1 MVMHARKLQ
10 RISDGYYDKNP
21 SHQYQNSKYLVSK
34 NSSSDQKYG
43 SVRGNGTSYPSPGRG
58 SPSRDRSYSS
68 KSSYHSQK
76 SHRDKERDSRDY
88 KSRNSDKYSDY
99 SRSPKDSRRSRDEYR
114 TNHDRISPEKMV
126 HSVKWS
132 NSSRDSRDTRES
144 GQRKVVNSSCQS
156 SSSSNNRNSRSGESS
171 VAKVGDWSEHT
182 SSSGKKYYYNCKT
195 EISQWD
201 QPREW
206 VEAYPVSQPS
216 RTQYHHDKHS
226 NSSLMRSSSMSNHVN
241 KVPQQSSQ
249 QGNCTSRQTHH
260 QKDTYWNQMRSSNH
274 TVNVSQSHHVPE
286 SNLDRLDQE
295 GPTVINS
302 CDSSQTQDMELCSG
316 DSTPTSEKSFQ
327 LSTMTAQQRHN
338 STNPQSQV
346 KIGAETTIPSNN
358 DSCER
363 TNVDTRTATPPPI
376 ANVSQNLVD
385 SISSTNNNTT
395 ERGPPTP
402 TNSESVN
409 TQENNKGSPI
419 ISHAEQAQANAVTPY
434 RVGGTATSSIVSNS
448 VRDDFTSHV
457 KNWPADIL
465 AKQAQKLSE
474 EAHILGSIHCSRV
487 SAELKYARSVV
498 RITEVQASLLEH
510 KVLFLERQIKTLEKL
525 KSENSFM
532 GEGDEGGT
540 T

>member
-1 MVMHARKLQ
+1 MHARKLQ

-99 SRSPKDSRRSRDEYR
+99 SRSPKDRRSRDEYR
-114 TNHDRISPEKMV
+114 TNHDRISPEKIV

-132 NSSRDSRDTRES
+132 NSRDSRES
-144 GQRKVVNSSCQS
+144 GQRKVVHSSCQS
-156 SSSSNNRNSRSGESS
+156 SSSSSNNRESRSGGSSS
-171 VAKVGDWSEHT
+171 VTKVGDWSEHT

-195 EISQWD
+195 EVSQWD

-206 VEAYPVSQPS
+206 LEAYPASQPS

-226 NSSLMRSSSMSNHVN
+226 NNSMIRSSSMSNHVN

-249 QGNCTSRQTHH
+249 QQVNCTSRQTHH
-260 QKDTYWNQMRSSNH
+260 QKDAYWNQMRSNNLPI
-274 TVNVSQSHHVPE
+274 NVSQSHHVPE
-286 SNLDRLDQE
+286 CSLDRLEQD
-295 GPTVINS
+295 GPTIINS

-327 LSTMTAQQRHN
+327 LSNVPAQRHN
-338 STNPQSQV
+338 SSTPQSQV
-346 KIGAETTIPSNN
+346 KVTEINN
-358 DSCER
+358 EPCER
-363 TNVDTRTATPPPI
+363 TNVDNGSTTPP
-376 ANVSQNLVD
+376 L
-385 SISSTNNNTT
+385 
-395 ERGPPTP
+395 
-402 TNSESVN
+402 
-409 TQENNKGSPI
+409 
-419 ISHAEQAQANAVTPY
+419 
-434 RVGGTATSSIVSNS
+434 TSSITQNVVDPSTTNNVTDRSSPTLTITETNSTPDTSKDSPVTNHVEQVSQANS
-448 VRDDFTSHV
+448 VIAYRQIGTTSPALSNLVREDLTSHV
-457 KNWPADIL
+457 KTWPADIL

-474 EAHILGSIHCSRV
+474 EAHILGSVHCSRV
-487 SAELKYARSVV
+487 SAELKYARSIV
-498 RITEVQASLLEH
+498 RLTEVQASLLEH
-510 KVLFLERQIKTLEKL
+510 KVLFLQQQIKTLEKL

-532 GEGDEGGT
+532 GEGNEGRT

>member
-34 NSSSDQKYG
+34 NSSNDQKYG
-43 SVRGNGTSYPSPGRG
+43 SVRGNGTSYPSPGRS

-99 SRSPKDSRRSRDEYR
+99 SRSPKDRRSRDEYR
-114 TNHDRISPEKMV
+114 TNHDRITPEKMVV

-132 NSSRDSRDTRES
+132 NSSRDSRDSRES
-144 GQRKVVNSSCQS
+144 GQRKVVHSSCQS
-156 SSSSNNRNSRSGESS
+156 SGSSSNNRNSRSGESS
-171 VAKVGDWSEHT
+171 VTKVGDWSEHT

-195 EISQWD
+195 EVSQWD

-206 VEAYPVSQPS
+206 LEAYPVSQPT

-241 KVPQQSSQ
+241 KISQQVNCSSRQSS
-249 QGNCTSRQTHH
+249 HH
-260 QKDTYWNQMRSSNH
+260 QKDTYWNQTRSNNH
-274 TVNVSQSHHVPE
+274 TNVSQSHHVPE
-286 SNLDRLDQE
+286 CNIDRLDQE
-295 GPTVINS
+295 GTTIINS

-316 DSTPTSEKSFQ
+316 DSTPTSEKSYQ
-327 LSTMTAQQRHN
+327 LPSVTTQRHN
-338 STNPQSQV
+338 SSISQSQI
-346 KIGAETTIPSNN
+346 KIGTETNILTNN

-363 TNVDTRTATPPPI
+363 TNVDSGSTTPPLSIIP
-376 ANVSQNLVD
+376 QNLGD
-385 SISSTNNNTT
+385 SLSTTNNNTT
-395 ERGPPTP
+395 ERSPPTP
-402 TNSESVN
+402 NSDTNV
-409 TQENNKGSPI
+409 QENKGSPVTNHTEQVVQTNAVISYRQLGSTTTPI
-419 ISHAEQAQANAVTPY
+419 ISNY
-434 RVGGTATSSIVSNS
+434 
-448 VRDDFTSHV
+448 VRDDLTSHV
-457 KNWPADIL
+457 KSWPADIL

-474 EAHILGSIHCSRV
+474 EAHILGSVHCSRV
-487 SAELKYARSVV
+487 SAELKYARSIV
-498 RITEVQASLLEH
+498 RLTEVQASLLEH
-510 KVLFLERQIKTLEKL
+510 KVLFLQQQIKTLEKL

-532 GEGDEGGT
+532 CEGDEGGT
-540 T
+540 M

>member
-1 MVMHARKLQ
+1 MHARKLQ

-99 SRSPKDSRRSRDEYR
+99 SRSPKDRRSRDEYR

-126 HSVKWS
+126 VHSVKWS
-132 NSSRDSRDTRES
+132 NSRDSRDSRES
-144 GQRKVVNSSCQS
+144 GQRKVVHSSCQS
-156 SSSSNNRNSRSGESS
+156 SSSSSNRESRSGGSSS
-171 VAKVGDWSEHT
+171 VTKVGDWSEHT

-195 EISQWD
+195 EVSQWD

-206 VEAYPVSQPS
+206 LEAYPASQPS

-226 NSSLMRSSSMSNHVN
+226 NNSLMRSSSISNHVN

-249 QGNCTSRQTHH
+249 QQVNCTSRPSHH
-260 QKDTYWNQMRSSNH
+260 QKDPYWNQMRTTNIPI
-274 TVNVSQSHHVPE
+274 NVPQSHHVSE
-286 SNLDRLDQE
+286 CNIDRLEQD

-316 DSTPTSEKSFQ
+316 DSTPSSEKSFQ
-327 LSTMTAQQRHN
+327 LSNVPAQRHN
-338 STNPQSQV
+338 STTPQLQV
-346 KIGAETTIPSNN
+346 KGTEVNN
-358 DSCER
+358 ESCER
-363 TNVDTRTATPPPI
+363 TNIDNGSTTPPLSS
-376 ANVSQNLVD
+376 NVSQNLID
-385 SISSTNNNTT
+385 PSTTNIAD
-395 ERGPPTP
+395 RDPPTP
-402 TNSESVN
+402 TNTETN
-409 TQENNKGSPI
+409 NIQEANKGSPVT
-419 ISHAEQAQANAVTPY
+419 SHAEQVTTQTNSVTTY
-434 RVGGTATSSIVSNS
+434 RQLGTTTSPVVSTL
-448 VRDDFTSHV
+448 VRDDLTSHV
-457 KNWPADIL
+457 KTWPADIL

-474 EAHILGSIHCSRV
+474 EAHILGSVHCSRV
-487 SAELKYARSVV
+487 SAELKYARSIV
-498 RITEVQASLLEH
+498 RLTEVQASLLEH
-510 KVLFLERQIKTLEKL
+510 KVLFLQQQIKTLEKL

-532 GEGDEGGT
+532 CGDEGRT
-540 T
+540 A

>member
-43 SVRGNGTSYPSPGRG
+43 SVRGNGTSYPSPSRG

-99 SRSPKDSRRSRDEYR
+99 SRSPKDRRSRDEYR

-126 HSVKWS
+126 VHSVKWS
-132 NSSRDSRDTRES
+132 NSRDSRDSRES
-144 GQRKVVNSSCQS
+144 GQRKVVHSSCQS
-156 SSSSNNRNSRSGESS
+156 SSSSSNNRESRSGGSS
-171 VAKVGDWSEHT
+171 TVTKVGDWSEHT

-195 EISQWD
+195 EVSQWD

-206 VEAYPVSQPS
+206 LEAYPASQPS

-226 NSSLMRSSSMSNHVN
+226 NNSMMRSSSMSNHVN
-241 KVPQQSSQ
+241 KVSQQSSQ
-249 QGNCTSRQTHH
+249 QQVNSTSRPTHH
-260 QKDTYWNQMRSSNH
+260 QKDAYWNQMRSNNLPI
-274 TVNVSQSHHVPE
+274 NVSQSHHVSE
-286 SNLDRLDQE
+286 CNVDRLEQD
-295 GPTVINS
+295 GPTIINS

-327 LSTMTAQQRHN
+327 LSNVPAQRHSS
-338 STNPQSQV
+338 STPQSQV
-346 KIGAETTIPSNN
+346 KGAEVNSEP
-358 DSCER
+358 CER
-363 TNVDTRTATPPPI
+363 TNVDVGSTTPPLSNI
-376 ANVSQNLVD
+376 TQNLVD
-385 SISSTNNNTT
+385 SSTTNNVT
-395 ERGPPTP
+395 ERSPPTP
-402 TNSESVN
+402 ASTETNN
-409 TQENNKGSPI
+409 TQEVKGSPVT
-419 ISHAEQAQANAVTPY
+419 SHAEQVVQVNNVMSY
-434 RVGGTATSSIVSNS
+434 RQLGTTTSPVMSNF
-448 VRDDFTSHV
+448 VRDDLTSHV
-457 KNWPADIL
+457 KSWPADIL
-465 AKQAQKLSE
+465 AKQAQKLNE
-474 EAHILGSIHCSRV
+474 EAHILGSVHCSRV
-487 SAELKYARSVV
+487 SAELKYARSIV
-498 RITEVQASLLEH
+498 RLTEVQASLLEH
-510 KVLFLERQIKTLEKL
+510 KVLFLQQQIKTLEKL

-532 GEGDEGGT
+532 GEGDEGRT

>member
-99 SRSPKDSRRSRDEYR
+99 SRSPKDRRSRDEYR

-126 HSVKWS
+126 VHSVKWS
-132 NSSRDSRDTRES
+132 NSRDSRDSRES
-144 GQRKVVNSSCQS
+144 GQRKVVHSSCQS
-156 SSSSNNRNSRSGESS
+156 SSSSSNNRESRSGGSS
-171 VAKVGDWSEHT
+171 TVTKVGDWSEHT

-195 EISQWD
+195 EVSQWD

-206 VEAYPVSQPS
+206 LEAYPASQPS

-226 NSSLMRSSSMSNHVN
+226 NNSMMRSSSMSNHVN
-241 KVPQQSSQ
+241 KVSQQSSQ
-249 QGNCTSRQTHH
+249 QQVNCTSRPTHH
-260 QKDTYWNQMRSSNH
+260 QKDAYWNQMRSNNLPI
-274 TVNVSQSHHVPE
+274 NVTQSHHVSE
-286 SNLDRLDQE
+286 CNVDRLEQD
-295 GPTVINS
+295 GPTIINS

-327 LSTMTAQQRHN
+327 LSNVPAQRHSS
-338 STNPQSQV
+338 STPQSQV
-346 KIGAETTIPSNN
+346 KGAEVNSEP
-358 DSCER
+358 CER
-363 TNVDTRTATPPPI
+363 TNVDVGSTTPPLSNI
-376 ANVSQNLVD
+376 TQNLVD
-385 SISSTNNNTT
+385 SSTSNNVT
-395 ERGPPTP
+395 ERSPPTP
-402 TNSESVN
+402 ASTETNN
-409 TQENNKGSPI
+409 TQEVKGSPVT
-419 ISHAEQAQANAVTPY
+419 SHAEQVAQVNNVMSY
-434 RVGGTATSSIVSNS
+434 RQLGTTTSPVMSNL
-448 VRDDFTSHV
+448 VRDDLTSHV
-457 KNWPADIL
+457 KTWPADIL
-465 AKQAQKLSE
+465 AKQAQKLNE
-474 EAHILGSIHCSRV
+474 EAHILGSVHCSRV
-487 SAELKYARSVV
+487 SAELKYARSIV
-498 RITEVQASLLEH
+498 RLTEVQASLLEH
-510 KVLFLERQIKTLEKL
+510 KVLFLQQQIKTLEKL

-532 GEGDEGGT
+532 GEGDEGRMT
-540 T
+540 